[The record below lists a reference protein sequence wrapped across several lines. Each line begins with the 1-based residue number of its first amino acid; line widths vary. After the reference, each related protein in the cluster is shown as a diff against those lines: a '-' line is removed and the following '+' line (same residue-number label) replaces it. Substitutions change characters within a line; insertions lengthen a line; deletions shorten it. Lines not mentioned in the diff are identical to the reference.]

1 VRERHWTYL
10 EGAEGEATGGASGTS
25 RCFKAEDAS
34 RYVPTFFAI
43 YEERTPCRFVYA
55 ERDLKMSPRF
65 ACLRHQLLCAAFCRL
80 RRAHESQETKEN

>member
-1 VRERHWTYL
+1 MNQVRERHWTYL

-43 YEERTPCRFVYA
+43 
-55 ERDLKMSPRF
+55 
-65 ACLRHQLLCAAFCRL
+65 
-80 RRAHESQETKEN
+80 